1 MSALYAKAYGNT
13 GAFLGTL
20 DNAKV
25 SYTLKDVPLNSAKLI
40 LPVDDAGNRLLA
52 AYNRVEL
59 FDGGQRVGLFRVIGM
74 PQSSIRAAGGT
85 ITYNLE
91 DVLATLLDN
100 IMPGY
105 HEIGGTSRN
114 MRQCIEYILNFQ
126 SIKRWKLGRCDFTT
140 QFQYSFDKEYLLKA
154 LLALPKQLTEEY
166 HWTTDT
172 TTTPWTL
179 NLVRQSAAVECE
191 LRYRLNMLEIGKTF
205 DAADLCTRAYA
216 YGYGEG
222 SNQLTVK
229 SVNGGKLYI
238 DSDTSNTWG
247 VVEKPFV
254 DTRFEK
260 PQALLNRARQWLD
273 GCKNPRISYTV
284 KAVDLYRLTGDP
296 WWQFYPGR
304 LCRVNDQEHGVQ
316 VGVRVTQITRPD
328 PYGKPGDVTVT
339 LANRQ
344 QTVANEIADLA
355 SRASINELYAQG
367 ATNMYAEHFAD
378 NADSTH
384 PLRLRYWIDTD
395 CVRINRVLLA
405 WTLEAFRSYSRGT
418 EAGGSATRTSTAGGA
433 SSSTQPQKIVTTEAV
448 TGGAIGRDGHIW
460 TETGLNATGT
470 TTRAS
475 TGDTT
480 GSKYADGSW
489 RTDTGAGGEVAT
501 GSGGSHGHSVNGHTH
516 SFSGSDSVG
525 YGHVH
530 TLTGSST
537 QTAGIKDYLPLSVSI
552 SGNTGS
558 SGSSTGT
565 GGSHTHTGGSHTHPM
580 GHVHGLNAHT
590 HEIAQ
595 HTHLFGH
602 YHNVVVTMTIP
613 SFTLN
618 VNAHSHDVIFPAHR
632 HDQEHG
638 VFEGSAASGVTLKV
652 DGTAVPASA
661 IDGGEL
667 DIVPYMSKDD
677 AGKITRGTWHSV
689 EITPDGLTRIVA
701 DIFVK
706 TFIRSQGGGDY

>member
-1 MSALYAKAYGNT
+1 MSAPYAKAYGNT

-126 SIKRWKLGRCDFTT
+126 STKRWKLGRCDFTT

-154 LLALPKQLTEEY
+154 LLSLPKQLTEEY

-238 DSDTSNTWG
+238 DSDTVNTWG

-254 DTRFEK
+254 DTRFEQA
-260 PQALLNRARQWLD
+260 QALLNRARQWLE

-328 PYGKPGDVTVT
+328 PYGKPGNVTVT

-378 NADSTH
+378 NADATH

-418 EAGGSATRTSTAGGA
+418 EAGGSATRTSTAGGR
-433 SSSTQPQKIVTTEAV
+433 TQLTQAQRIVTVRNNTGGAV
-448 TGGAIGRDGHIW
+448 TGDGTVNKGATDDNASDDGGRTTDQY
-460 TETGLNATGT
+460 TGSTAGASVYT
-470 TTRAS
+470 TTPAS
-475 TGDTT
+475 GN
-480 GSKYADGSW
+480 
-489 RTDTGAGGEVAT
+489 TGAEGGHT
-501 GSGGSHGHSVNGHTH
+501 HNGNGHTH

-525 YGHVH
+525 YGHAH
-530 TLTGSST
+530 TLTGSTT
-537 QTAGIKDYLPLSVSI
+537 QTAGIKDYSPLSVSI
-552 SGNTGS
+552 SGSTGGS
-558 SGSSTGT
+558 SASTSSAGGHSHTL
-565 GGSHTHTGGSHTHPM
+565 GSHTHTMGHTHSVPHSHTIPEH
-580 GHVHGLNAHT
+580 HHGMAHF
-590 HEIAQ
+590 HW
-595 HTHLFGH
+595 F
-602 YHNVVVTMTIP
+602 NVDVTIP
-613 SFTLN
+613 AISFQIDD
-618 VNAHSHDVIFPAHR
+618 HSHDVSFPAHR

>member
-1 MSALYAKAYGNT
+1 MRCPKVYGNT

-20 DNAKV
+20 ENAKV

-40 LPVDDAGNRLLA
+40 LPVDDAGNGLLA

-74 PQSSIRAAGGT
+74 PQSSIRATGGT
-85 ITYNLE
+85 ITYHLE

-105 HEIGGTSRN
+105 HEIGGTGMT
-114 MRQCIEYILNFQ
+114 MRQCIEYVLSFQ
-126 SIKRWKLGRCDFTT
+126 TVKRWRLGRCDFTT

-172 TTTPWTL
+172 TATPWTL
-179 NLVRQSAAVECE
+179 NLVRQSTAVECE

-229 SVNGGKLYI
+229 SVNNNKLYI
-238 DSDTSNTWG
+238 DSDTISKWG

-254 DTRFEK
+254 DTRFEQ
-260 PQALLNRARQWLD
+260 PQALLNRARQWLN
-273 GCKNPRISYTV
+273 GCKNPRISYAV

-296 WWQFYPGR
+296 WWRFYPGR
-304 LCRVNDQEHGVQ
+304 LCRVNDQEHGVR
-316 VGVRVTQITRPD
+316 VSVRVTQIARPD

-344 QTVANEIADLA
+344 QTVAGEIADLA
-355 SRASINELYAQG
+355 NRASINELYAQG

-378 NADSTH
+378 NADEAH
-384 PLRLRYWIDTD
+384 PLRLRYWIDAD
-395 CVRINRVLLA
+395 CARINRVLLA

-418 EAGGSATRTSTAGGA
+418 EAGGNATRTSTAGGNTTLTIPRKVYA
-433 SSSTQPQKIVTTEAV
+433 SDVKLGAPIDFNGDPVSATGVNAQGTSTSSQSSVL
-448 TGGAIGRDGHIW
+448 TGGADPAASGSAGSHSHEYTHKHRYTGASEY
-460 TETGLNATGT
+460 TGTGL
-470 TTRAS
+470 
-475 TGDTT
+475 TT
-480 GSKYADGSW
+480 GGVSSNS
-489 RTDTGAGGEVAT
+489 TDSA
-501 GSGGSHGHSVNGHTH
+501 GSHSHGIGHTH
-516 SFSGSDSVG
+516 RF
-525 YGHVH
+525 
-530 TLTGSST
+530 
-537 QTAGIKDYLPLSVSI
+537 
-552 SGNTGS
+552 
-558 SGSSTGT
+558 
-565 GGSHTHTGGSHTHPM
+565 
-580 GHVHGLNAHT
+580 AHT
-590 HEIAQ
+590 HGIAAHQ
-595 HTHLFGH
+595 HTMHH
-602 YHNVVVTMTIP
+602 YHGGSVSVTIP
-613 SFTLN
+613 ELQFN
-618 VNAHSHDVIFPAHR
+618 IDAHSHDVSFPAHR
-632 HDQEHG
+632 HNQEHG
-638 VFEGSAASGVTLKV
+638 VYEGSVASGVTLRV
-652 DGTAVPASA
+652 DGTAVPAGVL
-661 IDGGEL
+661 DGGEL
-667 DIVPYMSKDD
+667 DIVPYMSKDG
-677 AGKITRGTWHSV
+677 AGRITRGAWHSV